1 MSDRLATIGQGQ
13 QIDQGNEFFEPPTS
27 AYVHIPF
34 CRRRCYYCDFPIS
47 VVGEARGE
55 NSGTIAQYVT
65 LLGQEIKV
73 TPIFDQPL
81 ATVFLGGGTP
91 SLLSAAQLAEILT
104 GLDQRIGIQTNA
116 EISMEIDPGTFT
128 LAQLQGYRQAGVNR
142 LSVGAQAFDP
152 DMLAACGR
160 SHSVAQIYEAVEMVE
175 QAGFDNFSLDLISGL
190 PGQTLA
196 DWDFSLAAA
205 IALAP
210 RHLSVYDLTIE
221 PGTVFERRYQPGSD
235 PLPSDQATAQMYRCA
250 AQTLTAA
257 GYEHYEISNYA
268 QPGHQCRHN
277 RTYWQNRPYYGFG
290 MGATSYTHYQRFSHP
305 RKRREYFQWVQSL
318 IESQG
323 SIDAPQTSA
332 KDRLL
337 ETLMLGLRLAE
348 GLSLV
353 ALQQQF
359 GSRAVERVYKCLESF
374 QSKGWVDLQLDSPAA
389 RIRLTDPEGFLFSN
403 QVLSA
408 LWQELD

>member
-1 MSDRLATIGQGQ
+1 MSYLFAPTGQSQ
-13 QIDQGNEFFEPPTS
+13 QIDHRSEFVEPPTS
-27 AYVHIPF
+27 AYIHIPF

-47 VVGEARGE
+47 VVGQARGE
-55 NSGTIAQYVT
+55 NSGAIAQYVT
-65 LLGQEIKV
+65 ILGQEIEA
-73 TPIFDQPL
+73 TPSFDQPL

-128 LAQLQGYRQAGVNR
+128 LAQLQGYGQAGVNR

-160 SHSVAQIYEAVEMVE
+160 SHSVAQIYEAVDMIH
-175 QAGFDNFSLDLISGL
+175 QAGFHNFSLDLISGL

-196 DWDFSLAAA
+196 DWQMALAAA

-210 RHLSVYDLTIE
+210 RHLSIYDLTIE

-235 PLPSDQATAQMYRCA
+235 PLPSDETTAQMYRCA

-268 QPGHQCRHN
+268 QPGYQCRHN
-277 RTYWQNRPYYGFG
+277 RTYWQNSPYYGFG
-290 MGATSYTHYQRFSHP
+290 MGATSYTRQQRFSRP
-305 RKRREYFQWVQSL
+305 RKRREYFGWVQSL
-318 IESQG
+318 GEFQG
-323 SIDAPQTSA
+323 KIDCPQSSV
-332 KDRLL
+332 KDVVL

-348 GLSLV
+348 GLSV
-353 ALQQQF
+353 AALQQQF
-359 GSRAVERVYKCLESF
+359 GPAVVERILKCL
-374 QSKGWVDLQLDSPAA
+374 QSYRSQGWVDLQLDSPAA
-389 RIRLTDPEGFLFSN
+389 RIQLTDPEGFLFSN